1 MINMTE
7 ELNLKELFSKFVR
20 FTSRNNKLLL
30 TFIFLGI
37 LTVVIFQKF
46 KRPYYETMAI
56 CMSGI
61 SEYERQEQIEDLSQ
75 RTAIDLINHLQIN
88 IANKDFEQISEV
100 LGVDNQIAST
110 IKKIEAEQLYQQDM
124 NEKFYALNKFEIA
137 LTVFDNNKIA
147 DVQEGLIY
155 YFENNKFVQSYHER
169 YLTSNLNVI
178 RDIENEI
185 QLLAD
190 IREEGAKNNLDV
202 SSVNI
207 VNAKDGE
214 VVSNQIV
221 LLSKLRE
228 ELKVNQ
234 DLLKPLVYVQEF
246 ADVNKKEDDILVW
259 GLLSAFISFLIGLLV
274 ALIKEVK

>member
-1 MINMTE
+1 MSK
-7 ELNLKELFSKFVR
+7 ELNIQEVFSKFVR